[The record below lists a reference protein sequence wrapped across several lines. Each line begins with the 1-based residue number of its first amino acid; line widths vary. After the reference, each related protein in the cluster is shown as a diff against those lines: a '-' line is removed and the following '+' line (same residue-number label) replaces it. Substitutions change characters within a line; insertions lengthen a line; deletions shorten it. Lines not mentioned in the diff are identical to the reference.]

1 MNHPQCTIVPPYILE
16 HVATADPELAAAA
29 RRTLAHDQG
38 HRRDRSALPQE
49 GGRRRPTV
57 DDGAG
62 PQRSVHDAQHRTA
75 LPGLLVRAEGADPTG
90 DASADEAYDGLG
102 ATWALLHDALGRD
115 SLDDRGMGL
124 VATVHYG
131 RNYLNAFWDGQQ
143 MVFGDGDGEIFV
155 SFTRSLDVIAHELAH
170 GLTEHT
176 AGLRYADQSG
186 ALNEHISDVF
196 GAVTKQYV
204 LGQTATDADWLIGA
218 ELLAP
223 GVKGVALRSMAAP
236 GTAYDD
242 PRLGTD
248 PQPDRMSRYVDT
260 TDDYGGVHINSGI
273 PNRAFHAVATT
284 LGGPAWEAPLQV
296 WYDVVTGDIRADCDF
311 AAFAHLTIEAART
324 RFGGDSPEA
333 DAVAAAWALVEVTP
347 EAPRQPSRR
356 PAATTRLD
364 LRRTGG
370 FAGLV
375 KSNSVE
381 LGDLPD
387 SDADA
392 WRTLLTGARLNAIA
406 GDARAH
412 PDAFC
417 YSVTCADPAVDVSL
431 PEPALP
437 DDVRA
442 LIDRTLEA

>member
-16 HVATADPELAAAA
+16 HVASADPELAAAA
-29 RRTLAHDQG
+29 RRTLAHDREL
-38 HRRDRSALPQE
+38 RRDRSALPQQA
-49 GGRRRPTV
+49 GRRRPTA

-62 PQRSVHDAQHRTA
+62 PQRSVHDAQHRTT
-75 LPGLLVRAEGADPTG
+75 LPGRLVRAEGADPTG
-90 DASADEAYDGLG
+90 DESADEAYDGLG
-102 ATWALLHDALGRD
+102 ATWALLHDAVGRD

-143 MVFGDGDGEIFV
+143 MVFGDGDGDIFV

-196 GAVTKQYV
+196 GVVTKQYV
-204 LGQTATDADWLIGA
+204 LGQAATEADWLIGA

-223 GVKGVALRSMAAP
+223 GVNGVALRSMAAP

-242 PRLGTD
+242 PRLGKD

-260 TDDYGGVHINSGI
+260 TDDFGGVHINSGI

-311 AAFAHLTIEAART
+311 ATFAHLTIEAARS
-324 RFGGDSPEA
+324 RFGATSPEA
-333 DAVAAAWALVEVTP
+333 DAVAAAWALVEVGP

-356 PAATTRLD
+356 PAAKARLD

-387 SDADA
+387 PDADA
-392 WRTLLTGARLNAIA
+392 WRALLTGSRLDAIA
-406 GDARAH
+406 DDASVH
-412 PDAFC
+412 PDAYS
-417 YSVTCADPAVDVSL
+417 YSVSCDDPAVDVQL
-431 PEPALP
+431 TEPALP

-442 LIDRTLEA
+442 LLDRTLEA